1 MHRARG
7 SHWCRVGTHAFVK
20 TVQCELLRWMQ
31 VSGVSWYDHDGDA
44 YFSLET
50 VLLTRDS
57 VNFATTVDCLCALFH
72 TFAMT
77 YSVFSSIRN
86 IQKSSLF
93 TFFEL
98 TCPKKHSVPFHGY
111 RLHESFL
118 LPITPAMST
127 PAMSTPAISAP
138 PLLRT
143 EA

>member
-1 MHRARG
+1 
-7 SHWCRVGTHAFVK
+7 
-20 TVQCELLRWMQ
+20 
-31 VSGVSWYDHDGDA
+31 VSWYDHDGDA

-57 VNFATTVDCLCALFH
+57 VNFATNVNCLCALFH

-77 YSVFSSIRN
+77 YSVFSSIIN
-86 IQKSSLF
+86 IQKSPLF

-98 TCPKKHSVPFHGY
+98 TCPKNSVPFHGY

-127 PAMSTPAISAP
+127 PAMSTLTMSTPATWCRDVHSCDVHSRDFSAP
-138 PLLRT
+138 LTYLT
-143 EA
+143 